1 MQTRSRFQLT
11 SKADGPRSTRL
22 RSVVLVAAALI
33 AAATVLAST
42 PLAQASPVG
51 RHGEIVFDD
60 SGRSCDGAARLYTI
74 DPNGDDRRELASG
87 VDGSFSP
94 DGRQIAFDSCGG
106 GSIYGAI
113 SEVAAGGGEPHLLIS
128 GDHSYSSPS
137 FSPDGRSLV
146 FLRYEEPEGRED
158 IWMARAD
165 GSHLRRVTSTPHAS
179 ELAPSFTPDGKLIVF
194 SSAGDTDASKRHLFT
209 VRPDG
214 RGLREL
220 GPGTQPS
227 ISPNGKLIVYVR
239 HGGIW
244 VMRLDGTGA
253 HVVKPGGGP
262 PGTPPTDLFRDTHPV
277 FSPDGRLILFDRET
291 ELREQG
297 PLDRHVFLW
306 TMHLDGT
313 HIRKLPVEYETAPDE
328 SSPDWQSLRR

>member
-1 MQTRSRFQLT
+1 MQTRTRFLLT
-11 SKADGPRSTRL
+11 RKANGLRLPRL
-22 RSVVLVAAALI
+22 RSVVLVAAAMIL
-33 AAATVLAST
+33 AGTALAST
-42 PLAQASPVG
+42 PSAKASSVG
-51 RHGEIVFDD
+51 RHGKIVFDD
-60 SGRSCDGAARLYTI
+60 SGRSCDGAARLYTM
-74 DPNGDDRRELASG
+74 DPNGEDRRELTSG

-137 FSPDGRSLV
+137 FSPDGRFLV

-179 ELAPSFTPDGKLIVF
+179 ELGPSFSPDGKLIVF
-194 SSAGDTDASKRHLFT
+194 SSAGNTDASKRHLFT
-209 VRPDG
+209 VRPSG
-214 RGLREL
+214 RGLRDL

-227 ISPNGKLIVYVR
+227 ISPSGKLIVYVR

-244 VMRLDGTGA
+244 EMRLDGSDA
-253 HVVKPGGGP
+253 HVVNPAGGP
-262 PGTPPTDLFRDTHPV
+262 PGAPRNHRFRDTHPV
-277 FSPDGRLILFDRET
+277 FSPDGRLILFDREV
-291 ELREQG
+291 EFLGQG
-297 PLDRHVFLW
+297 SLERHVFLW
-306 TMHLDGT
+306 TIRPAGS

-328 SSPDWQSLRR
+328 YSPDWQALRR